1 MHGSTTQSRA
11 PRAAIVGLLVAS
23 LVPAAASAHSAGT
36 LAARHL
42 VGHLTLSSKAPR
54 GDGTMSQ
61 ATTLAITRG
70 YLPSNEAAY
79 RRAKAAAN
87 AQAATRVAARR
98 APAAALAPVQV
109 SGFDGSVDPNSA
121 PSDSTSNVGSTRFI
135 ELVNTKIAIYNKTS
149 TVPLSTGT
157 LNDLAGAS
165 GNAFDPQIM
174 WDAQTNRFYYAM
186 DVSVSA
192 TTNLVA
198 LGFSKTASPN
208 NATTAFCHYNVN
220 FGADLPDY
228 PKLGDSQFFWIVGSN
243 VFNSAEAFLGSD
255 LFALSK
261 PGSAAIT
268 TCPAVSS
275 FKFGEGFNLHDPNG
289 QQAFT
294 PVPANEIDNNAVGY
308 VTARTASLP
317 STRLSIH
324 RVTRNATTGN
334 PVFQMNGTAAVVP
347 SYAVPPSAPQRS
359 GFANS
364 STKIDTMD
372 ARPTQSV
379 AAIDPAHN
387 NAFGL
392 WVQHTTAT
400 SPAGRSEVRWYEINA
415 QPTTNAPLQRGK
427 ATNAAYFAF
436 NGAISPDRARNG
448 STLRFGGNMVLGFD
462 TSATTS
468 FPAVRMLS
476 KLGTS
481 TQSGHVLVR
490 SSAGNYGGFDC
501 AGADNSC
508 RWGDYAGASP
518 DPIAATGA
526 TIGRVWSTSQYASGL
541 NNSAQANWKT
551 WNWIATP

>member
-1 MHGSTTQSRA
+1 M
-11 PRAAIVGLLVAS
+11 
-23 LVPAAASAHSAGT
+23 
-36 LAARHL
+36 
-42 VGHLTLSSKAPR
+42 
-54 GDGTMSQ
+54 
-61 ATTLAITRG
+61 
-70 YLPSNEAAY
+70 
-79 RRAKAAAN
+79 
-87 AQAATRVAARR
+87 
-98 APAAALAPVQV
+98 QV
-109 SGFDGSVDPNSA
+109 SGFDGSVDPNLA

-135 ELVNTKIAIYNKTS
+135 ELVNAKIAIYNKTS

-275 FKFGEGFNLHDPNG
+275 FKFGEGFNLQDPNG

-308 VTARTASLP
+308 VTARTGSLP

-334 PVFQMNGTAAVVP
+334 PVFQMNGTAVVVP

-364 STKIDTMD
+364 AKTIDTMD

-415 QPTTNAPLQRGK
+415 QPTTNALVQRGK

-448 STLRFGGNMVLGFD
+448 STLSFGGNMVLGFD

-476 KLGTS
+476 KLGTR
-481 TQSGHVLVR
+481 HPVWAR
-490 SSAGNYGGFDC
+490 
-501 AGADNSC
+501 AGAQLRRQLRRLRLRRC
-508 RWGDYAGASP
+508 RQQLPLGRLRRRQPRPDRGHRCDQRQGLVDQPVRIRCKQLGAGELEDLELDRNTVATLTPMRGLAVRLSP
-518 DPIAATGA
+518 ALVPDGA
-526 TIGRVWSTSQYASGL
+526 TRGAHEPHNRDRLYRGWPSVCDRHQPDDYRVVAQKYPLVPGTRGRSDG
-541 NNSAQANWKT
+541 
-551 WNWIATP
+551 

>member
-1 MHGSTTQSRA
+1 MQASTTQLRA
-11 PRAAIVGLLVAS
+11 RRAAFVGLLVAS
-23 LVPAAASAHSAGT
+23 LVPAAASAHSAGN

-61 ATTLAITRG
+61 AAALAITRG
-70 YLPSNEAAY
+70 YLASNEAAY

-87 AQAATRVAARR
+87 AQAATRVGARR

-243 VFNSAEAFLGSD
+243 VFNSAETFLGSD

-268 TCPAVSS
+268 TCPAASS
-275 FKFGEGFNLHDPNG
+275 FKFGEGFNLQDPNG

-308 VTARTASLP
+308 VTARTGSLP

-334 PVFQMNGTAAVVP
+334 PVFQMNGTAVVVP

-364 STKIDTMD
+364 AKKIDTMD

-415 QPTTNAPLQRGK
+415 QPTTNALVQRGK

-436 NGAISPDRARNG
+436 NGAISPDRVRNG
-448 STLRFGGNMVLGFD
+448 STLGFGGNMVLGFD

-476 KLGTS
+476 KLGVA

-526 TIGRVWSTSQYASGL
+526 TTGRVWSTSQYASGV

>member
-1 MHGSTTQSRA
+1 
-11 PRAAIVGLLVAS
+11 
-23 LVPAAASAHSAGT
+23 
-36 LAARHL
+36 
-42 VGHLTLSSKAPR
+42 
-54 GDGTMSQ
+54 MSQ
-61 ATTLAITRG
+61 AAALAITRG
-70 YLPSNEAAY
+70 YLASNEAAY

-87 AQAATRVAARR
+87 AQAATRVGARR

-268 TCPAVSS
+268 TCPAASA
-275 FKFGEGFNLHDPNG
+275 FKFGEGFNLQDPNG

-308 VTARTASLP
+308 VTARTGSLP

-334 PVFQMNGTAAVVP
+334 PVFQMNGTAVVVP

-364 STKIDTMD
+364 AKTIDTMD

-415 QPTTNAPLQRGK
+415 QPTTNALVQRGK

-448 STLRFGGNMVLGFD
+448 STLSFGGNMVLGFD

-526 TIGRVWSTSQYASGL
+526 TSGRIWSTSQYASGV